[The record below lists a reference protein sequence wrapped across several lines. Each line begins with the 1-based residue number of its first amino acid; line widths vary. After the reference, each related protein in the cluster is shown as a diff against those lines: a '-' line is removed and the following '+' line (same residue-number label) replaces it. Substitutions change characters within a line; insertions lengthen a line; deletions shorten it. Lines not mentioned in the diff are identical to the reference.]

1 MGTAGRERVESD
13 LTPRQHEPSPHGKSK
28 MEPVFDAA
36 EIRHLRQALG
46 LVPTSEILVLGTEG
60 ATDPRIYQELV
71 GMMSGAEAAG

>member
-1 MGTAGRERVESD
+1 
-13 LTPRQHEPSPHGKSK
+13 